1 MLRLVP
7 TAEGFAVSCMPG
19 LRPHSCQFVSCR
31 DAIFAGPFVL
41 GSHVWFSFADFESP
55 DRGGL
60 GPLHMSA
67 LLWMSF
73 ALAWVY
79 TTWPVGGSFSRC
91 SFARRHARDVH
102 RTPALFWIA
111 CTSACRSLWL
121 LNHSFG
127 WQVVC
132 LHSFIEPL
140 PPSGGA
146 RRFHRRAGINLIIN
160 TSRPDY
166 SIGSGAHGA
175 FLAEFFG
182 HTSWGSIP
190 LETWCGLGFD
200 SPGDMVRL
208 GVRFPFSMVR
218 LGVQFP
224 WRHGAARGSIP
235 LETWCGLEA

>member
-1 MLRLVP
+1 MSQ
-7 TAEGFAVSCMPG
+7 FI
-19 LRPHSCQFVSCR
+19 HS
-31 DAIFAGPFVL
+31 L
-41 GSHVWFSFADFESP
+41 N
-55 DRGGL
+55 
-60 GPLHMSA
+60 
-67 LLWMSF
+67 
-73 ALAWVY
+73 
-79 TTWPVGGSFSRC
+79 
-91 SFARRHARDVH
+91 
-102 RTPALFWIA
+102 LF
-111 CTSACRSLWL
+111 
-121 LNHSFG
+121 
-127 WQVVC
+127 
-132 LHSFIEPL
+132 
-140 PPSGGA
+140 PPRGGA

>member
-1 MLRLVP
+1 MALFLAKFFGHTSWGSIPLETWCGLGFESPGDMVRLGVRFPFSMVQLGVRFPWRHGAARGSIPLETWCGLEAWTLLRLVP

-132 LHSFIEPL
+132 LNSFIHWTSSPL
-140 PPSGGA
+140 GGGA
-146 RRFHRRAGINLIIN
+146 AV
-160 TSRPDY
+160 
-166 SIGSGAHGA
+166 
-175 FLAEFFG
+175 
-182 HTSWGSIP
+182 
-190 LETWCGLGFD
+190 
-200 SPGDMVRL
+200 SP
-208 GVRFPFSMVR
+208 
-218 LGVQFP
+218 
-224 WRHGAARGSIP
+224 ARGN
-235 LETWCGLEA
+235 